1 MKKKKIIP
9 IIISAIL
16 LVSITSIFFLTPKTV
31 LKYESDDNKVVVYIT
46 QPRNFN
52 LAPMRNQDYTLI
64 VKRKDGE
71 IKKTLLKEEFNFYAD
86 SSGIDGCFVDV
97 VWHSD
102 SVTITIDSKDMNEKI
117 FEASW

>member
-64 VKRKDGE
+64 VKRKD
-71 IKKTLLKEEFNFYAD
+71 A
-86 SSGIDGCFVDV
+86 
-97 VWHSD
+97 
-102 SVTITIDSKDMNEKI
+102 
-117 FEASW
+117 